1 MASRQ
6 PAQRAIRTAG
16 AAPRGGVFRFL
27 IEVIAELRRTTW
39 PTRQEATRLS
49 ILVLIVSAFFGVFL
63 GAIDYGFGQLSKF
76 LIGG

>member
-39 PTRQEATRLS
+39 PTRQETTRLS
-49 ILVLIVSAFFGVFL
+49 ILVLVVATFFGIFL
-63 GAIDYGFGQLSKF
+63 GAIDYGFGRLAAF

>member
-16 AAPRGGVFRFL
+16 AAPRGGVFRFF

>member
-16 AAPRGGVFRFL
+16 AAPRGGVFRFF

-49 ILVLIVSAFFGVFL
+49 ILVLVVAVFFGVFL

>member
-6 PAQRAIRTAG
+6 QAQRALRSAG
-16 AAPRGGVFRFL
+16 SAPRGGVFRFF

>member
-16 AAPRGGVFRFL
+16 AAPRGGVFRFF

-39 PTRQEATRLS
+39 PSRQEAVRLS
-49 ILVLIVSAFFGVFL
+49 ILVMIVAAFFGVFL
-63 GAIDYGFGQLSKF
+63 GAIDYGFGRLVEV
-76 LIGG
+76 LIGA

>member
-6 PAQRAIRTAG
+6 PTQRAIRTAG
-16 AAPRGGVFRFL
+16 AAPRGGVFRFF

>member
-6 PAQRAIRTAG
+6 PTEPAIRTAG
-16 AAPRGGVFRFL
+16 AAPRGGVFRFF